1 MTARTFAAL
10 LATATVSLSSAAR
23 ADDPRCNVPPYGGT
37 VAEYKAFV
45 ANFGQYVV
53 PARVLSSMCNM
64 KFSGTPR
71 TALYNLGFTDADIDA
86 KDTEDLAVDML
97 SAARD
102 LARKAEPPN

>member
-1 MTARTFAAL
+1 
-10 LATATVSLSSAAR
+10 
-23 ADDPRCNVPPYGGT
+23 
-37 VAEYKAFV
+37 
-45 ANFGQYVV
+45 
-53 PARVLSSMCNM
+53 M